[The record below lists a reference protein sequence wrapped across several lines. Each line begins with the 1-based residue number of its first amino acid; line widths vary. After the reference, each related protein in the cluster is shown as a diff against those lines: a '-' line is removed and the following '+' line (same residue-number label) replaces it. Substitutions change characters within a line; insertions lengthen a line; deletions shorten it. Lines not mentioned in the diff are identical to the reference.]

1 MSKDN
6 KVIDTFIKS
15 LKEDPEK
22 FDLVDKGD
30 IKNSLGAEKERL
42 KDRSFEMKPPFQI
55 DRILKVIGIEDGDNP
70 KSTHASKPLLSKDC
84 DGPACKNVWNYLQA
98 IGMLSYLTG
107 STRPEMSMT
116 VHQCVRFTNDHTRE
130 P

>member
-30 IKNSLGAEKERL
+30 IKNSLEGQK
-42 KDRSFEMKPPFQI
+42 
-55 DRILKVIGIEDGDNP
+55 
-70 KSTHASKPLLSKDC
+70 KSD
-84 DGPACKNVWNYLQA
+84 
-98 IGMLSYLTG
+98 
-107 STRPEMSMT
+107 
-116 VHQCVRFTNDHTRE
+116 
-130 P
+130 